1 MSTQSEA
8 RETAPRRYTSAAL
21 TGGVLVAAVCFVVAI
36 AAELVGIEAGS
47 GEMTDIAA
55 VIDGLLLFT
64 PWAWATLGAYAVV
77 ATPALGLIVT
87 GWEYSTI
94 SDRRTVLLAAAVLV
108 VLASSATIAVL
119 R

>member
-1 MSTQSEA
+1 MPAGT
-8 RETAPRRYTSAAL
+8 RETAPGRYTSATL
-21 TGGVLVAAVCFVVAI
+21 TGGVLAAAACFLVAMVA
-36 AAELVGIEAGS
+36 EVAGVDPGG
-47 GEMTDIAA
+47 GEMTDLAA
-55 VIDGLLLFT
+55 VFDGLLAFT

-94 SDRRTVLLAAAVLV
+94 SDRRTMLLAATVLV
-108 VLASSATIAVL
+108 VLAISATVAVL